1 MDPGKP
7 KVKFGEQGQRNGND
21 GKGKQDRRKT
31 NGWQSEKSA
40 KGRRSRQKDI
50 LPERPEERRD
60 PWQKDRLVWKTVRK
74 DRIDPGKWEAKD
86 WREGHEELRGAVRV
100 LFKGWH

>member
-1 MDPGKP
+1 M
-7 KVKFGEQGQRNGND
+7 KFGEQGQRNGND
-21 GKGKQDRRKT
+21 GKGKQDRRKAERMAV
-31 NGWQSEKSA
+31 GKERERAQ
-40 KGRRSRQKDI
+40 SRQKDI
-50 LPERPEERRD
+50 LPERPEEQRD

>member
-1 MDPGKP
+1 MAKA
-7 KVKFGEQGQRNGND
+7 N
-21 GKGKQDRRKT
+21 KT
-31 NGWQSEKSA
+31 GAKRNGWQSEKSA